1 MGGYIGLFLGYSFLQ
16 IPDFII
22 LIVLRAKSWLQK
34 IREGRGQN
42 QTETLKVIVHE
53 HMSISQGKPKRE
65 SNEDWEGNRL
75 YVGINDYKE
84 LITRIEQ
91 LEKSV
96 KSNQRNANYVNKTK

>member
-1 MGGYIGLFLGYSFLQ
+1 
-16 IPDFII
+16 
-22 LIVLRAKSWLQK
+22 
-34 IREGRGQN
+34 
-42 QTETLKVIVHE
+42 
-53 HMSISQGKPKRE
+53 MSVSQGKPKRE